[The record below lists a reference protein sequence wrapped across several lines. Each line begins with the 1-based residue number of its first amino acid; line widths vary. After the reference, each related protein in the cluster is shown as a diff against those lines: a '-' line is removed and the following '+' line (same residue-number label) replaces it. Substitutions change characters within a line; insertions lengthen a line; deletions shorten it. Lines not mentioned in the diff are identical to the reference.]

1 MAKISVRKRGS
12 GYEYRFAIAP
22 VNGVRKW
29 YQKSGFRTKAEA
41 EKAGAEAMAEYNNAG
56 APAKPCNMSYSDYL
70 DYWVDNYCRKN
81 NLAYNTITTYETLIR
96 LYIKPRIGMYRL
108 ADINNATIYSFINDL
123 ANERKYSKAYYQ
135 NILKVV
141 KGSFRYAVNLGF
153 LKYNPSLEISVPKGD
168 YKDQRVKHVYS
179 QEDID
184 AILERFKN
192 NREFTCAFL
201 TACYTGMRTG
211 EVLALTWNDIDFDKN
226 IISIKHS
233 VYDKPKDSLGRWYIG
248 GTKTKTGRRIIPLCD
263 TLKEALLNYK
273 KYQDLT
279 KQLYANDYKK
289 YGLRD
294 MKNINDV
301 MSGRIVE
308 SKYGELDLD
317 FVFTREDGTYS
328 GTDIIK
334 EPCRI
339 INEELNI
346 NCRFYDLRGSFV
358 THASHNGAI
367 LKDIA
372 AILGHS
378 SVEITNEYYLSAVDE
393 AVVQTIDNMNKLIS
407 SDTISNAIKFEYN
420 SMCQT

>member
-1 MAKISVRKRGS
+1 
-12 GYEYRFAIAP
+12 
-22 VNGVRKW
+22 
-29 YQKSGFRTKAEA
+29 
-41 EKAGAEAMAEYNNAG
+41 
-56 APAKPCNMSYSDYL
+56 
-70 DYWVDNYCRKN
+70 
-81 NLAYNTITTYETLIR
+81 
-96 LYIKPRIGMYRL
+96 MYRL

-301 MSGRIVE
+301 MFGRIVE